1 MYRTHPCDQHLQQE
15 TEHHQCPQRSP
26 SCPLLVIT
34 LIGGN
39 IDVQHTD
46 IVRFTIID
54 VHSFGSFILI
64 AVWNSVYEYHNFFFH
79 STLYGHCCFLVIK
92 SCPTLFVTPWTSA
105 CQAPLSMGLPR
116 QEYWSTLP
124 FPSPGDLPDP
134 WIQPISPALAGE
146 FFTTDPPGK
155 PRYIL

>member
-1 MYRTHPCDQHLQQE
+1 M
-15 TEHHQCPQRSP
+15 
-26 SCPLLVIT
+26 I
-34 LIGGN
+34 N
-39 IDVQHTD
+39 IMF
-46 IVRFTIID
+46 VRFS
-54 VHSFGSFILI
+54 HFAFCSFGSFILI

-124 FPSPGDLPDP
+124 FPSPENLL
-134 WIQPISPALAGE
+134 SPGIEPASLTLVGRFCITE
-146 FFTTDPPGK
+146 PSGK
-155 PRYIL
+155 SVYGC